1 MRSDDAPRR
10 QQPNRMIPR
19 RPRRPNPAPPA
30 PPPAPDAGPR
40 PLSAGQRALRENRLT
55 PMDDTPRV
63 AVHRRDASTTRV
75 RVLLPNRRRRNWPR
89 LLLGW
94 ASGVLAVECIA
105 ALLFSPRL
113 AIRSVTV
120 EGNTTVPTARVL
132 ALAGRIKGQNIVR
145 LAAGRIRAGILRE
158 PTDERVTIRR
168 DLPSG
173 IRIVLQERQPWA
185 SVLLPDGACFTIDQ
199 HLVPFRKSSEPERG
213 LPRLKLSVAD
223 DKPAPVVLL
232 GKPMTAPGLAQ
243 VSACLAWAREEP
255 DFHLDA
261 VAIDP
266 TGKLCLNREGE
277 VQVQLGS
284 ETDLDKKLYALGL
297 LLQQHP
303 ALRTTADIAYIN
315 LFAFDAPAVLPRK
328 VASAARSSS
337 DSSVRS
343 PDLSDRASEQ
353 P

>member
-1 MRSDDAPRR
+1 
-10 QQPNRMIPR
+10 
-19 RPRRPNPAPPA
+19 
-30 PPPAPDAGPR
+30 
-40 PLSAGQRALRENRLT
+40 
-55 PMDDTPRV
+55 MDDPPRI

-75 RVLLPNRRRRNWPR
+75 RVHLPNRRRRSWSR

-94 ASGVLAVECIA
+94 ASAALVVECVV

-113 AIRSVTV
+113 AIRSVSV

-132 ALAGRIKGQNIVR
+132 ALAGKIEGQNIVR
-145 LAAGRIRAGILRE
+145 LAAGRIREGVLRE
-158 PTDERVTIRR
+158 PTVETVAVRRTLPDRVQ
-168 DLPSG
+168 
-173 IRIVLQERQPWA
+173 IVVKERQPWA
-185 SVLLPDGACFTIDQ
+185 AVLLPGGACFTIDQ
-199 HLVPFRKSSEPERG
+199 HLVPFRKTPEPEKG
-213 LPRLKLSVAD
+213 LPRLKLSVAAGR
-223 DKPAPVVLL
+223 PSPVIL

-243 VSACLAWAREEP
+243 VSACLAWAHSEP
-255 DFHLDA
+255 DFRLDA

-266 TGKLCLNREGE
+266 SGKLCLNREGG

-297 LLQQHP
+297 LLQRHP
-303 ALRTTADIAYIN
+303 ALRTAADIAYIN

-337 DSSVRS
+337 NPSVPS
-343 PDLSDRASEQ
+343 PVPYGHAAEQ